1 MGRLQSKPA
10 SFFGRLLGK
19 FASGEMISLLRRV
32 VAENGRDF
40 LPQYRLAA
48 LCMLA
53 IAVSTGYMAY
63 LMKPLIDEVF
73 YGQQWNQLG
82 RICIEVLLVFAVR
95 GIASYGQGVLLA
107 KVGNN
112 VVARYQRRLFEHLM
126 RLDIGFFTA
135 MRSGQLAAQIAQ
147 NVTGV
152 RDLLNVTLV
161 ATTRDIV
168 TLIGLVVV
176 MVNTN
181 PVLSLIALL
190 IGPPLIYAVNYLARR
205 LRRINREAVEIN
217 SRLLGAMQE
226 SIQGISIIKA
236 FTMEKVLVDKI
247 SGVIAQA
254 EARSNKIARVSER
267 LGPVTEILA
276 GVAIAAVIGFAG
288 WRAQRYGIPPG
299 DIFAFITALLLAY
312 DPARK
317 LARTQVTLE
326 RALINAKMIY
336 EILDIEPQQGDAP
349 NARPLEVAAGN
360 VRFKDVQFS
369 YSEQMPVL
377 RGVSFEAKAGKTT
390 AIVGP
395 SGAGKSTLFALL
407 QRFYDLD
414 GGEITIDGQDISQVT
429 KHSLRSKIA
438 YVSQHPYL
446 FEGTIRDNIRYG
458 RPDATDEE
466 VKAAARLANAEEF
479 ILQQPQGY
487 ETLVGE
493 NGVTL
498 SGGQRQRVS
507 IARAIVRNAPILL
520 LDEATSALDN
530 ESEAKVQQALERV
543 MAKRTTLVI
552 AHRLST
558 VVNSDHI
565 VVLEEGQLVE
575 EGTHRTLVARPH
587 GIYARFYRMQTER
600 AENLLEGAAIDFE
613 DAAIKETGD
622 RR

>member
-377 RGVSFEAKAGKTT
+377 RGVNFEAKAGKTT